1 MSQQRTVEDFAGRR
15 AGSKQGLRQGVDA
28 VGVPVDDGLLELVL
42 HLISL
47 FQATPA
53 ARSVSSTMARMRC
66 LISSSSCG
74 G

>member
-42 HLISL
+42 HLISPL
-47 FQATPA
+47 SGDPRGPVGLLDDGADA
-53 ARSVSSTMARMRC
+53 LLDLVV
-66 LISSSSCG
+66 
-74 G
+74 